1 MAQVAMESVG
11 ETVVVPKAPPQML
24 ASRGSRPT
32 DTVVEVA
39 GVKVGGPDFVVIAG
53 PCSVESDAQLF
64 TTAQAV
70 KRAGAALLRGGA
82 YKPRTSPYSFQGL
95 GEEGLR
101 LLAKARE
108 LTGLP
113 VVTELMDAEEL
124 PLFQLYADVIQIG
137 ARNVQN
143 FSLLKKVARAK
154 KPVLLKR
161 GLMTTVEEL
170 LLAAEYLLAGGNSQV
185 ILCERGIRT
194 FETATR
200 NTLDLGAVCVLKEPP
215 LPVSVT
221 PPRGARASWPPGRP
235 LGGGRPGSWWSPPR
249 PGKGLVHDCQR
260 STRLFQALMAEL

>member
-1 MAQVAMESVG
+1 M
-11 ETVVVPKAPPQML
+11 
-24 ASRGSRPT
+24 
-32 DTVVEVA
+32 
-39 GVKVGGPDFVVIAG
+39 KVGGPDFRGDRG

-200 NTLDLGAVCVLKEPP
+200 NTLDLGAVCVLKERTH
-215 LPVSVT
+215 LPVIVDPSHAVGHRRFVA
-221 PPRGARASWPPGRP
+221 PLARAAMAVGAAGLMVEVHHAPEKAWCDASQALNPGE
-235 LGGGRPGSWWSPPR
+235 
-249 PGKGLVHDCQR
+249 
-260 STRLFQALMAEL
+260 FQALMAELKSLEAHWHQWAHVAA